1 MTAAAARSSVETA
14 LRSPRPALA
23 ATLVLAPPLAVLFW
37 LSGAVS
43 FVAALATMALVA
55 YVVFSAGFLLLRLAH
70 AADMPAPAA
79 WVLGIFATAIG
90 MYALVAAFEL
100 LAANAFIVWM
110 LLLLCLGTV
119 MRRSLPAPRRLQ
131 RSELVAL
138 VLCAA
143 ATIFWCRDLAQVP
156 QILWRDGVLTTWVDQ
171 FIHGSGISQF
181 GDPRAAGRQSIELAD
196 VARIPYHYASYVLP
210 AALVW
215 PLDLPG
221 LTLAT
226 SVWIPLGFLTVCAG
240 AYALG
245 ATLAGPGGGVAA
257 LGALTLLPDAASYG
271 LHNRLF
277 GYYWYVLAVP
287 TASYAVGVALLA
299 IAFLRRWSAA
309 RDSRALLASAALVA
323 GLAFIRVHIFALL
336 LPAWLACAAL
346 STRVVQRRVLVFV
359 SGALAL
365 FGAFVWA
372 FYHVFPDAPHALGIF
387 LEYTHTR
394 QQPTAYRGLYAGL
407 MALYGAHVA
416 VPVGVLLVLA
426 STLGIFG
433 IFYPVSVL
441 LARRARRPELIDL
454 VPLVLLAC
462 YLLLI
467 LTAPIPAHG
476 DSTEFT
482 QRPFVLVYAVFAVW
496 TAASFAGWLALHGG
510 LRRRRV
516 WLPLLIAAAF
526 TVVWVLRYTVGD
538 WRWAETYTV
547 AEGLPQAA
555 TYVRSRS
562 QPGDL
567 LAAQGLSTKLETT
580 DLAVQMISMTGV
592 PAYLTRPFIH
602 LSGGGPRAQTALQRY
617 VALRAVEREASAEA
631 ALTRLRA
638 LGIRWYVVAE
648 SDRSGPLWDPERRR
662 AAFVDRMVAVYSVER

>member
-1 MTAAAARSSVETA
+1 VRSSAE
-14 LRSPRPALA
+14 
-23 ATLVLAPPLAVLFW
+23 ATFVVAPPLALLFW

-43 FVAALATMALVA
+43 LAAALGAMTLVA
-55 YVVFSAGFLLLRLAH
+55 YVVFSAGFLLLRLAD

-131 RSELVAL
+131 RGELVAL
-138 VLCAA
+138 LLCAA
-143 ATIFWCRDLAQVP
+143 ATAYWCRGLAEVP

-181 GDPRAAGRQSIELAD
+181 GDPRAAGRQSIQLAD
-196 VARIPYHYASYVLP
+196 VARMLYHYASYMLP
-210 AALVW
+210 AALAW

-226 SVWIPLGFLTVCAG
+226 SVWVPLGFLTACAG

-245 ATLAGPGGGVAA
+245 AALAGPGGGFAA

-277 GYYWYVLAVP
+277 GYYWYVIAVP
-287 TASYAVGVALLA
+287 TASYGVGVALVA
-299 IAFLRRWSAA
+299 IAFLRRWTAA
-309 RDSRALLASAALVA
+309 RDARTLLASAALVA
-323 GLAFIRVHIFALL
+323 GSAFIRVHIFAVLV
-336 LPAWLACAAL
+336 PAWIACAAL
-346 STRVVQRRVLVFV
+346 SAPLVRRRVPLFA
-359 SGALAL
+359 SGALVVFAV
-365 FGAFVWA
+365 FVWG
-372 FYHVFPDAPHALGIF
+372 FYRAFPDAYALGMF
-387 LEYTHTR
+387 LDVTHNQ
-394 QQPTAYRGLYAGL
+394 QQPVTYGGLYAGL
-407 MALYGAHVA
+407 MASYGAQVA

-426 STLGIFG
+426 STLGVFG

-441 LARRARRPELIDL
+441 AARRARRLELIDL
-454 VPLVLLAC
+454 VPVALLGS

-467 LTAPIPAHG
+467 LTAPVPLHG
-476 DSTEFT
+476 DATEFT

-496 TAASFAGWLALHGG
+496 TAAGFAGWLALQGG
-510 LRRRRV
+510 LQQRRV

-526 TVVWVLRYTVGD
+526 TVMWVLRYTVGD
-538 WRWAETYTV
+538 WRWAQTYIV

-592 PAYLTRPFIH
+592 PAYIERPFIH
-602 LSGGGPRAQTALQRY
+602 LSGAGPRALIAQQRY
-617 VALRAVEREASAEA
+617 IALRAVERETSAET
-631 ALTRLRA
+631 ALARLRA

-648 SDRSGPLWDPERRR
+648 TDRSGPCWDPERRR
-662 AAFVDRMVAVYSVER
+662 AVFVDRMVAVYATQ